1 MDDSNNRYAFVGHL
15 VRSKAG
21 RDKGCEYLV
30 LDLADDG
37 KSLYVVDGR
46 KRGVGCPKRKN
57 IIHLQMTNKISQEFR
72 RKVTAKEPLRNEEIR
87 SYLTELGIEQ

>member
-1 MDDSNNRYAFVGHL
+1 MDDSNNRYSFIGHL

-21 RDKGCEYLV
+21 RDKGCYYLV
-30 LDLADDG
+30 LDLGDDG
-37 KSLYVVDGR
+37 RSLLLVNGR

-72 RKVTAKEPLRNEEIR
+72 RKAMTKEILRNEEIR
-87 SYLTELGIEQ
+87 SYLIELGIDQ